1 MQAFFDEHLGMVVN
15 VVSPVLAEQAD
26 KISQKKKI
34 QSKIFNGGNI
44 CMALLLFCLS
54 LLMKKKL
61 KWFPY
66 S

>member
-26 KISQKKKI
+26 KISQKKI

-54 LLMKKKL
+54 LLMKKI
-61 KWFPY
+61 FQ
-66 S
+66 

>member
-15 VVSPVLAEQAD
+15 VVSPVLTEQAD
-26 KISQKKKI
+26 KISQKKI
-34 QSKIFNGGNI
+34 QSKKFNGGNI

-54 LLMKKKL
+54 LLMKKNFL
-61 KWFPY
+61 WFPY